1 MSAYDLKDQSPEFED
16 YDTDEGAIERP
27 RHSAGVTLALAAAA
41 VTLVCGLALIFDAT
55 WPEAAAS
62 PQDCAAI
69 ADGDARLNCY
79 DTAVHRMPP
88 QPARGAA
95 AVVD

>member
-1 MSAYDLKDQSPEFED
+1 MSAFDLKDQSPEFEG
-16 YDTDEGAIERP
+16 YDTDDGTPERP
-27 RHSAGVTLALAAAA
+27 RRAGGVVLALAAAA

-55 WPEAAAS
+55 WPAPVAS
-62 PQDCAAI
+62 PEDCAAI
-69 ADGDARLNCY
+69 VDGDARLNCY